1 MVYVQDILSHT
12 EKYIINNSGYTILK
26 SIIYVLSLF
35 MVQSEYKDDDVTSVR
50 IQCTNCNKYFHCQI
64 SKIVSIG
71 IITVFI
77 KVVVFH
83 HVGISRIIQ
92 TKEKI

>member
-1 MVYVQDILSHT
+1 MVYVQNILSHT

-26 SIIYVLSLF
+26 SIINVLSLF
-35 MVQSEYKDDDVTSVR
+35 IVQSEYKDDDVTSVR

-64 SKIVSIG
+64 PKIVAKDVIP
-71 IITVFI
+71 VFI